1 MEPMLLMMNCLLQVW
16 FVAVTESDTRSGIV
30 RSAVKANAGSGKGK
44 LRITQVHVVGLTSV
58 AAASGPQ
65 TTPIKTPGTA
75 GPATVKENSQLR
87 PASTAPL
94 NSGSSK
100 VDKQQALSTQ
110 PAAQVQV
117 TGGSAVQTAKSVWDA
132 NAGVLRVVDIDLDV
146 GLPISIKWSL

>member
-1 MEPMLLMMNCLLQVW
+1 MEPMLLLMYCLLQVW
-16 FVAVTESDTRSGIV
+16 FVAVSESDARSGIV
-30 RSAVKANAGSGKGK
+30 RSTVKANAGSAKGK
-44 LRITQVHVVGLTSV
+44 LRITQVHLVGLTSA
-58 AAASGPQ
+58 AAASGPL
-65 TTPIKTPGTA
+65 TTPNKTPGTA

-94 NSGSSK
+94 DSGSSK

-117 TGGSAVQTAKSVWDA
+117 TGGSAVQTARSVWDA